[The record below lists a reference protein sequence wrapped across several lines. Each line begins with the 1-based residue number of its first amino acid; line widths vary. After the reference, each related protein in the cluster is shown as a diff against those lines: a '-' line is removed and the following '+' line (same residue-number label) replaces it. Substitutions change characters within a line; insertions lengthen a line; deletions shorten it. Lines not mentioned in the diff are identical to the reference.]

1 MDVRLAEL
9 PVIGGDIDAAYLSAA
24 LTRAGRKADVAAVEA
39 KPFEDG
45 RSSTAVYSLRS
56 SAGRHVLKVFDCP
69 SWWSAFTGRDCV
81 EAELWASGVTRNLPA
96 PLTCPTIDLAF
107 NEERGEYWMLMD
119 DVSEAITPRGGFE
132 EQRLLWL
139 LDGLAQLHARYWG
152 KAEDLPVWSI
162 SQRCDFFVDSTAAAG
177 GRIETTARLAT
188 SLERVRLFR
197 AFMPVFLDALGPSE
211 ADFYLDH
218 CALREPWTAALAESP
233 ATLTQGDIRRAN
245 FAAFS
250 ADKVSLF
257 DWDFAVRAPAARDL
271 AWFWFL
277 QFWCYP
283 PNDGKSL
290 EDREPLLAFYRRR
303 LDRALGGG
311 LDQGR
316 FRSLLRAMLALG
328 LCRDRLRPDRSFDRQ
343 ARPGRCSARAR
354 GLPRRDRSRQETLR
368 RSCPLV

>member
-24 LTRAGRKADVAAVEA
+24 LMRAGREAEVEAVEA
-39 KPFEDG
+39 RPFEDG
-45 RSSTAVYSLRS
+45 RSSTPVHSLRS
-56 SAGRHVLKVFDCP
+56 SAGQHVLKVFGYP
-69 SWWSAFTGRDCV
+69 SWLSAFSGRDCI
-81 EAELWASGVTRNLPA
+81 EAELWASGVTRHLPP

-107 NEERGEYWMLMD
+107 NADRGEYWMLMD
-119 DVSEAITPRGGFE
+119 DVSEAITPRGAFE
-132 EQRLLWL
+132 EQKLLWL

-152 KAEDLPVWSI
+152 KADDLPVWSL
-162 SQRCDFFVDSTAAAG
+162 SQRCDFLVDSTAAAG

-188 SLERVRLFR
+188 SLEKVGLFR
-197 AFMPVFLDALGPSE
+197 AFMPIFLDALGPGE

-218 CALREPWTAALAESP
+218 CARREPWLSALTELP
-233 ATLTQGDIRRAN
+233 ATLSQGDIRRAN

-283 PNDGKSL
+283 PKDGKSL
-290 EDREPLLAFYRRR
+290 EDREPLRAFYRRR
-303 LDRALGGG
+303 LDRALGGT
-311 LDQGR
+311 LDKAD
-316 FRSLLRAMLALG
+316 FERSFALCWLWVFAEIG
-328 LCRDRLRPDRSFDRQ
+328 FILIDPLTGKHGEDDVRRVRTLCRDAVDHAKRIYDAHVR
-343 ARPGRCSARAR
+343 
-354 GLPRRDRSRQETLR
+354 
-368 RSCPLV
+368 